1 MGEQLESV
9 TIVKLPTDGSE
20 ADTLMALIDR
30 MDCLYEQDQRLLD
43 IVLREARA
51 FYSGDKT
58 AEQAA
63 KLIQSK
69 ASIYLAEQYG

>member
-1 MGEQLESV
+1 M